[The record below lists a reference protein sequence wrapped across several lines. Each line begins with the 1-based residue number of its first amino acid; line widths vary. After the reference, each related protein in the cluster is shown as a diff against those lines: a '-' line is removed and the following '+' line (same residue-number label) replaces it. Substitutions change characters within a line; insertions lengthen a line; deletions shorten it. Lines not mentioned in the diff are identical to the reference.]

1 MEKKICSKCRVEKNV
16 SEFHIHKKM
25 KDGLYCECK
34 ECRKLKSK
42 VNYANNL
49 KKEKKVVT
57 EKICGTCKFKKNIC
71 DFHKQIGTKD
81 GYRAECKECRSKKFV
96 LNYDDIKV
104 QHRESAKNYRINN
117 REKFNKYRKML
128 YKKIPH
134 VYAWRGMLSSVLRR
148 FGRKKENKTYEI
160 LGYSALELKEHMEKQ
175 FKDGMSW
182 ENWGEWHIDHIK
194 PLSYFDKNEDPKIVN
209 SLSNLQPLWAFDNIS
224 KSGKII

>member
-1 MEKKICSKCRVEKNV
+1 
-16 SEFHIHKKM
+16 M

-128 YKKIPH
+128 YKKKPH